1 MATMIQVVLQ
11 SDMNNLGKS
20 GDIVRVRPGYARNF
34 LIPRGLAMPATS
46 GNIARIEEIKRL
58 ATVHVAAEL
67 AEAQAVA
74 KKLEAVSVKIARAVG
89 EENKMYGSVTSRD
102 IEEAFRAAGVTIDRK
117 KIHLPEPLK
126 ELGLAEVEVKLHPQV
141 TAKLRV
147 EVVKATTTT

>member
-11 SDMNNLGKS
+11 SDMENLGKS
-20 GDIVRVRPGYARNF
+20 GDVVRVRPGYARNF

-46 GNIARIEEIKRL
+46 GNIARIEEIKRKAEL
-58 ATVHVAAEL
+58 RAAAEHT
-67 AEAQAVA
+67 EAQEVA

-102 IEEAFRAAGVTIDRK
+102 IEEAFKAAGVTVDRK

-126 ELGLAEVEVKLHPQV
+126 ELGLAEVEVKLHPRV

-147 EVVKATTTT
+147 EVVKATTT